1 MYWSDPQ
8 FSLERESE
16 GWFVS
21 PYSAAKN
28 ETLLNGRA
36 INSKTKLNDG
46 DQLGAGKEERNI
58 IKLPLQVHFS

>member
-1 MYWSDPQ
+1 
-8 FSLERESE
+8 
-16 GWFVS
+16 VS
-21 PYSAAKN
+21 PYSTAKN